1 MDEEFVRIA
10 TTDRGS
16 ALRLRYLQAALQATP
31 SLAWRLAVE
40 MTPDGLAVVF
50 TSMSIMRIMP
60 EVILVGGHLM
70 EVFLKI
76 RNPYSSSDSEKE

>member
-1 MDEEFVRIA
+1 MNRFDRMDEEFVRIA

-40 MTPDGLAVVF
+40 MTPDGLAVVL
-50 TSMSIMRIMP
+50 TSMTITRIMP
-60 EVILVGGHLM
+60 EVILVGA
-70 EVFLKI
+70 I
-76 RNPYSSSDSEKE
+76 

>member
-31 SLAWRLAVE
+31 SLARRL
-40 MTPDGLAVVF
+40 VVA
-50 TSMSIMRIMP
+50 MP
-60 EVILVGGHLM
+60 RM
-70 EVFLKI
+70 A
-76 RNPYSSSDSEKE
+76 